1 MAMKDIITPSHV
13 VRFKNVHTT
22 YEVLIITLLSRW
34 AALRVIRDLHA
45 SRTNTTKDSRMNG
58 VEFPTSCN

>member
-1 MAMKDIITPSHV
+1 MAAKDIITPSHV
-13 VRFKNVHTT
+13 VPFKNAHAT
-22 YEVLIITLLSRW
+22 YEVLIITPLNRW

-58 VEFPTSCN
+58 VEFPTSRN